1 MKIIGTI
8 AGILIAI
15 FVVLALIA
23 PREFKMERDVIIN
36 KPKDQV
42 FAHILQLKNHDLWN
56 AWLQKDPN
64 AKRNFTG
71 TDGTVGFISSWESEN
86 KDVGTG
92 EQEITNILEGQR
104 LDTVIRFKVPF
115 EASFSSYF
123 ITDVVV
129 EDQAKVTMGMHQK
142 DMSIPFSVIS
152 FVCNILF
159 GSQKQLEQ
167 DMDTSLRN
175 LKAVLEKQ

>member
-8 AGILIAI
+8 VGLLIALLL
-15 FVVLALIA
+15 VLVLIA

-42 FAHILQLKNHDLWN
+42 FAHLKQLKNHDQWN

-71 TDGTVGFISSWESEN
+71 DDGTVGFVSSWESEN

-92 EQEITNILEGQR
+92 EQIITGISEGQR
-104 LDTVIRFKVPF
+104 LDTEIRFKVPF
-115 EASFSSYF
+115 ETNLNSYL
-123 ITDVVV
+123 ITDTVV
-129 EDQAKVTMGMHQK
+129 EDQAKVTMGMYQK
-142 DMSIPFSVIS
+142 MSIPLSVIHYICS
-152 FVCNILF
+152 TFM
-159 GSQKQLEQ
+159 GSQKQIEA